1 MRRSFVVANAGLAW
15 VVALALVLWADVAR
29 AQEPSCPTSDE
40 DVFRV
45 ARRSRRVAGDAAA
58 LLAANREDLARN
70 ARLYALQTGERMP
83 WSFGLAG
90 IVERRQTYGYDVC
103 TNLGPWTGDLVPLRL
118 GAIASFELP
127 RVGVGVE
134 GFVMLVQDRLTVTPT
149 EEQTRT
155 PDGGYREPT
164 GLATLYVDDV
174 MYGGRVT
181 LFDWASVV
189 AGWIDTK
196 DVRNVVGEDGR
207 EITAGPL
214 AENTSGRLYL
224 GAGIPRFS
232 VFTHVLFEGRD
243 VAAEQL
249 ELAFERIQIPNVD
262 FLVGTAAVGWIDDE
276 SQLFLALGARELF
289 GMLSTEVSF
298 EHRPVALR
306 HARVRADW
314 DTFFGHEPTTRVE
327 RPELAEPRMGVD
339 LGAFAELSW
348 FGSRWLEEQ
357 TGDRGAFG
365 GSFGV
370 YARPDITI
378 LMTKLELLFGVNSPE
393 ELAAFS
399 HAAGHWHVGFR
410 LHGRLGL

>member
-1 MRRSFVVANAGLAW
+1 MRRGVSWGSGFGALIVLAFVLA
-15 VVALALVLWADVAR
+15 ADVAWSQTP
-29 AQEPSCPTSDE
+29 ACPSGDE

-45 ARRSRRVAGDAAA
+45 ARRSRRVAADAAA
-58 LLAANREDLARN
+58 LLAANRDDLARN
-70 ARLYALQTGERMP
+70 ARLYHLQTGEEMP

-90 IVERRQTYGYDVC
+90 LVERTQTYGYDVC
-103 TNLGPWTGDLVPLRL
+103 TSLGPWTGDLVPLRL

-134 GFVMLVQDRLTVTPT
+134 AFVMLVQDRLTVTPT
-149 EEQTRT
+149 EAQTRT
-155 PDGGYREPT
+155 PDGGFREPT

-189 AGWIDTK
+189 GGWIETK

-207 EITAGPL
+207 EITVGPL
-214 AENTSGRLYL
+214 GERASGRLYL
-224 GAGIPRFS
+224 GAGIPRYS
-232 VFTHVLFEGRD
+232 VFTHVLFEERD

-249 ELAFERIQIPNVD
+249 EVNFERIPVPGVD
-262 FLVGTAAVGWIDDE
+262 FLVGTAGVGWIDDE
-276 SQLFLALGARELF
+276 SQVFVELGAREIF
-289 GMLSTEVSF
+289 GILSAEVSF

-306 HARVRADW
+306 HARLRADW
-314 DTFFGHEPTTRVE
+314 DTFFGREPTARVE
-327 RPELAEPRMGVD
+327 RPELAEPRMGID

-357 TGDRGAFG
+357 TGRGGAVG

-370 YARPDITI
+370 FARPDITI
-378 LMTKLELLFGVNSPE
+378 LMTKLELLFGVNGPE

-399 HAAGHWHVGFR
+399 QAAGHWHVGFR